1 MPFSCVYSES
11 ITILTLLIFLKT
23 FRKMHENIRNQI
35 IIIDFGS
42 QYTQL
47 IARRIRSLHFY
58 CEIISCLKFKLENYD
73 LKHIG
78 AFILSGGP
86 NSIYVQNAP
95 QIDKKIFEINK
106 PILGICY
113 GLQLIAS
120 TLGGIVESGV
130 VREFGKTR
138 IQKVNETLLTKDW
151 FEEDGSN
158 VTWMSHEDCV
168 KLLPEGFSMLS
179 QSENGNLAI
188 MGDEN
193 RKIYGIQFHP
203 EVNHTNNG
211 NKILL
216 NFIKLISCIDENWE
230 VKQLIQTKI
239 NEIEKLVPKDA
250 QVIAAVSGGVD
261 STVASILTQHAIK
274 ERLTCI
280 FVDNGLLRKNESES
294 VCETFKKHNI
304 NMKRIDARELF
315 LSNLANVS
323 DPETKRKI
331 IGRLFIEIFE
341 GEAKKFDNAQ
351 FLMQGTLY
359 TDIIESYSPN
369 NSTSATI
376 KSHHN
381 VGGLPEKMK
390 LKLIEPLK
398 DLFKDEVRELG
409 KALNISEDFIKR
421 HPFPGPGLAIRI
433 DGDITEEKI
442 RLAQE
447 IDHIF
452 IQSIKEFG
460 IYDEIWQAF
469 VFLTDLRS
477 VGVMGD
483 RRTYDRACVLRAII
497 SSDGMTAKVYPMTHE
512 HLEII
517 SSRIVNQ
524 VRGINRVL
532 YDCTSKP
539 PGTIEFQ

>member
-1 MPFSCVYSES
+1 MSNEVNE
-11 ITILTLLIFLKT
+11 K
-23 FRKMHENIRNQI
+23 I

-58 CEIISCLKFKLENYD
+58 CEIVSCLKFKLDNYD
-73 LKHIG
+73 LNKIG
-78 AFILSGGP
+78 AFIFSGGP
-86 NSIYVQNAP
+86 NSIYDENAP
-95 QIDKKIFEINK
+95 TIDNKVFEINK

-113 GLQLIAS
+113 GMQLIAAN
-120 TLGGIVESGV
+120 LGGNVEPGTI
-130 VREFGKTR
+130 REFGKTR
-138 IQKVNETLLTKDW
+138 IKQVKECLLTKEW
-151 FEEDGSN
+151 FETDATN
-158 VTWMSHEDCV
+158 ITWMSHGDCV
-168 KLLPEGFSMLS
+168 KKFPQGFYELS

-188 MGDEN
+188 MGDEK
-193 RKIYGIQFHP
+193 RRIYGIQFHP

-216 NFIKLISCIDENWE
+216 NFITLVAGIKENW
-230 VKQLIQTKI
+230 QMGHLIKI
-239 NEIEKLVPKDA
+239 KVNEIEKLVPNDA

-274 ERLTCI
+274 DRLICI
-280 FVDNGLLRKNESES
+280 FVDTGLLRKNEAES
-294 VCETFKKHNI
+294 VCQMFQKHNI
-304 NMKRIDARELF
+304 NMKCVNAKELF
-315 LSNLANVS
+315 LKNLNGVT
-323 DPETKRKI
+323 DPEQKRKI
-331 IGRLFIEIFE
+331 IGRLFIEVFE
-341 GEAKKFDNAQ
+341 SEAKQYHNVQ

-359 TDIIESYSPN
+359 TDVIESYSPN

-381 VGGLPEKMK
+381 VGGLPEKMHFK
-390 LKLIEPLK
+390 LVEPLK

-409 KALNISEDFIKR
+409 KALDISEDFLKR

-433 DGDITEEKI
+433 DGEITEEKI
-442 RLAQE
+442 KLAQE
-447 IDHIF
+447 TDDIF
-452 IQSIKEFG
+452 IKAIKEFG
-460 IYDEIWQAF
+460 IYDDIWQAF
-469 VFLTDLRS
+469 VFVTDLRS

-483 RRTYDRACVLRAII
+483 RRTYERACVLRAIM
-497 SSDGMTAKVYPMTHE
+497 SADGMTAKVYPMAYE

-517 SSRIVNQ
+517 SARIVNH

-532 YDCTSKP
+532 YDYTSKP

>member
-1 MPFSCVYSES
+1 MHGD
-11 ITILTLLIFLKT
+11 IT
-23 FRKMHENIRNQI
+23 NQI
-35 IIIDFGS
+35 IIVDFGS

-58 CEIISCLKFKLENYD
+58 CEIVSCLKFQLSNYD
-73 LKHIG
+73 LNHIG

-86 NSIYVQNAP
+86 NSIYIDNAP
-95 QIDKKIFEINK
+95 SIDQKIFEINK

-113 GLQLIAS
+113 GMQLIAS
-120 TLGGIVESGV
+120 NLGGFVESGS

-138 IQKVNETLLTKDW
+138 ITKLNENLLTDGW
-151 FEEDGSN
+151 FEDDGSN
-158 VTWMSHEDCV
+158 ITWMSHEDCV
-168 KLLPEGFSMLS
+168 KKLPEGFSELS
-179 QSENGNLAI
+179 LSENGNLAI
-188 MGDEN
+188 MGDEK
-193 RKIYGIQFHP
+193 RRIYGIQFHP

-211 NKILL
+211 NRILL
-216 NFIKLISCIDENWE
+216 NFIQNVAGIEKNWE
-230 VKQLIQTKI
+230 MQHLIKVKVS
-239 NEIEKLVPKDA
+239 EIEKQVPKDA
-250 QVIAAVSGGVD
+250 QVIAALSGGVD
-261 STVASILTQHAIK
+261 STVASVLTQMAIK
-274 ERLTCI
+274 DRLTCI
-280 FVDNGLLRKNESES
+280 FVDNGLLRKGEAEN
-294 VCETFKKHNI
+294 VCETFKKHGI
-304 NMKRIDARELF
+304 NMKCVDAKELF
-315 LSNLANVS
+315 LSNLKGVA
-323 DPETKRKI
+323 DPEQKRKI

-341 GEAKKFDNAQ
+341 AEAKIYNNAQ
-351 FLMQGTLY
+351 FLIQGTLY

-381 VGGLPEKMK
+381 VGGLPEKMN

-409 KALNISEDFIKR
+409 IALNISEDFIKR

-433 DGDITEEKI
+433 DGECTEEKI
-442 RLAQE
+442 KLAQE
-447 IDHIF
+447 TDDIF
-452 IQSIKEFG
+452 IKAIHEFG

-469 VFLTDLRS
+469 VFITDLRS

-483 RRTYDRACVLRAII
+483 RRTYDRACVLRAIV
-497 SSDGMTAKVYPMTHE
+497 SADGMTAKVYPMKHE
-512 HLEII
+512 HTEII
-517 SSRIVNQ
+517 ASRIVNQ